1 MELPKAF
8 DTVDHKK
15 LISKLKIYGVAGNNL
30 IGSKVTYN
38 ICKNIRK

>member
-1 MELPKAF
+1 MDLPKAF

-30 IGSKVTYN
+30 HWFERYL
-38 ICKNIRK
+38 